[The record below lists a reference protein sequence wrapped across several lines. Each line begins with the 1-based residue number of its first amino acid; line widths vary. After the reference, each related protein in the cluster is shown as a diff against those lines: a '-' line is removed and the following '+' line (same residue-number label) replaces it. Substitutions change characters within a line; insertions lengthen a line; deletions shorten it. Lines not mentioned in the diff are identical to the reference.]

1 MKLQLKHSS
10 ALTANGFALEPV
22 DSNMLNGEL
31 ALNINQTDPRVFLK
45 LSDDTIGQIPIARN
59 KDQFTIS
66 STGNIGLGTSVPNHS
81 LDIHSSNPVIQLKD
95 TSTNAIHQIDA
106 NSSAGSLGLQIDT
119 TLASSASDFVLF
131 TRGTE
136 KLRVQG
142 TTGNLGVG
150 TSTPSSRITISAN
163 NASARLELN
172 RSNAAG
178 GGSYGAINF
187 TASDGHSVASIHAKG
202 DGDGDDNGGDIVFRT
217 TSAAT
222 SNDPYAITE
231 RVRIASDGRIG
242 LSGANYGTNNQV
254 LTSQGTGVPEWRGV
268 NAAFYGRQDTHHT
281 VAHQTWTIVKNLG
294 SDAVNTT
301 GWNESTG
308 VFTADANTA
317 GIWYIFG
324 CAGIDD
330 VHTKESVYM
339 GVSKNNEN
347 PGVYTRHR
355 APDGVS
361 NTILGGVTVGRI
373 VSLSSGDTVCIKVWH
388 NEGATQ
394 YTEPNGC
401 FVGGFR
407 LSV

>member
-1 MKLQLKHSS
+1 MKLQLKHST
-10 ALTANGFALEPV
+10 ALAANLALEPV
-22 DSNMLNGEL
+22 DSNMLDGEL
-31 ALNINQTDPRVFLK
+31 ALNINQTDPRIFLK
-45 LSDDTIGQIPIARN
+45 LSDGSIGQIPVARN

-66 STGNIGLGTSVPNHS
+66 SSGQIGLGTSVPNQS

-95 TSTNAIHQIDA
+95 TTTNAIHKIDA
-106 NSSAGSLGLQIDT
+106 NSAAGNLGIKIDT
-119 TLASSASDFVLF
+119 TSASSASDFILF
-131 TRGTE
+131 SRGTE
-136 KLRVQG
+136 KLRVMG
-142 TTGNLGVG
+142 TSGNLGVG
-150 TSTPSSRITISAN
+150 TAGPSSLITISGDSAL
-163 NASARLELN
+163 ARLELN

-187 TASDGHSVASIHAKG
+187 TALDGHSVASIHAKG

-242 LSGANYGTNNQV
+242 LSGANYGSDNQV

-268 NAAFYGRQDTHHT
+268 NAAFYGRQDAAHN
-281 VAHQTWTIVKNLG
+281 VAHQTWTIMKNFA
-294 SDAVNTT
+294 SDAINTT

-308 VFTADANTA
+308 VFTADASTA
-317 GIWYIFG
+317 GVWYIFG
-324 CAGIDD
+324 CGAIDD
-330 VHTKESVYM
+330 LHSAEQVYM
-339 GVSKNNEN
+339 GVSKNNET
-347 PGVYTRHR
+347 PGVYTRNR
-355 APDGVS
+355 APQSVT
-361 NTILGGVTVGRI
+361 NTIQTGVTVAR
-373 VSLSSGDTVCIKVWH
+373 VLSLSAGDTVCIKIWH

-394 YTEPNGC
+394 ATEQNGC